1 LKYFF
6 RRIEV
11 LAVSFKDDLNSKNRM
26 KKMVLSFCLLVLA
39 AADLVSQTNSISI
52 DSGYVK
58 VDGGKLY
65 YEMAGKGENIVLLH
79 DGMVN
84 CRIWDEQF
92 PVLAKNYRVIRYD
105 RRGYGKSSD
114 PQVQYSHID
123 DLNQVF
129 IQLKIDK
136 AVVFG
141 MSSGGRLAIDFT
153 LTYPEKVNGL
163 VLVGAVV
170 SGFGY
175 TSHMATRGGNYNP
188 QTFNSD
194 PVKINKYFIMDDP
207 YEIYSGNT
215 EAKEKVMKL
224 LPYLARENA
233 IPTRP
238 ASKVAV
244 RFLSEIKTPTLILV
258 GEYDIPDVHA
268 HAGVINAGI
277 RNSQREIIPK
287 SGHLIPI
294 EQPVLFNDAVMIF
307 LKKISI

>member
-1 LKYFF
+1 M
-6 RRIEV
+6 
-11 LAVSFKDDLNSKNRM
+11 SKM
-26 KKMVLSFCLLVLA
+26 MLIFCLMVLTATNSL
-39 AADLVSQTNSISI
+39 SQGNSISL

-65 YEMAGKGENIVLLH
+65 YEIAGKGENIVLLH

-114 PQVQYSHID
+114 PETKYSHID

-129 IQLKIDK
+129 IQLKVDK
-136 AVVFG
+136 AIVFG
-141 MSSGGRLAIDFT
+141 MSSGGGLALNFA
-153 LTYPEKVNGL
+153 LTYPLKVNGL

-175 TSHMATRGGNYNP
+175 TSHMTTRGGHMNP
-188 QTFNSD
+188 AIMSD
-194 PVKINKYFIMDDP
+194 PEKLIKYFIMDDP
-207 YEIYSGNT
+207 YEIYSENIK
-215 EAKEKVMKL
+215 AKEKVMTL
-224 LPYLARENA
+224 LPYLARDNKV
-233 IPTRP
+233 PTKP
-238 ASKVAV
+238 PVKIAV
-244 RFLSEIKTPTLILV
+244 KCLSEIKVPTLILV
-258 GEYDIPDVHA
+258 GEYDHPDVHA

-277 RNSQREIIPK
+277 ENSRREIIPK

-294 EQPVLFNDAVMIF
+294 EQPLLFNEVVMDF
-307 LKKISI
+307 LHK

>member
-1 LKYFF
+1 M
-6 RRIEV
+6 
-11 LAVSFKDDLNSKNRM
+11 SKM
-26 KKMVLSFCLLVLA
+26 MLIFCLMVLTATNSL
-39 AADLVSQTNSISI
+39 SQGNSISV

-65 YEMAGKGENIVLLH
+65 YEIAGKGENIVLLH

-114 PQVQYSHID
+114 PETKYSHID

-129 IQLKIDK
+129 IQLKVDNAI
-136 AVVFG
+136 VFG
-141 MSSGGRLAIDFT
+141 MSSGGGLAINFA

-175 TSHMATRGGNYNP
+175 TSHMTTRGGHMNP
-188 QTFNSD
+188 DIMSD
-194 PVKINKYFIMDDP
+194 PAKLIKYLVLDDP
-207 YEIYSGNT
+207 YEIYSENIK
-215 EAKEKVMKL
+215 AKEKVMKL
-224 LPYLARENA
+224 LPFFGRDN
-233 IPTRP
+233 IVPTRP
-238 ASKVAV
+238 ADKVAV
-244 RFLSEIKTPTLILV
+244 KFLSEIKAPTLILV
-258 GEYDIPDVHA
+258 GEYDHPDVHA

-277 RNSQREIIPK
+277 QNSKREIIPK

-294 EQPVLFNDAVMIF
+294 EQPIFFDEMVMDF
-307 LKKISI
+307 LNKYSIQISN